1 MEWKDYFEKKSGMG
15 FLATSNSKG
24 DVDIAV
30 YSRPKVMDD
39 CTLAYGMADRLT
51 HANLQEN
58 PHAVYAFNEGG
69 FQGVRIFLE
78 KVREETEGPLL
89 DSIRQEADKIV
100 GPGIGDFVK
109 FVVYFRVTKQLPLVG
124 G

>member
-1 MEWKDYFEKKSGMG
+1 
-15 FLATSNSKG
+15 
-24 DVDIAV
+24 
-30 YSRPKVMDD
+30 
-39 CTLAYGMADRLT
+39 
-51 HANLQEN
+51 
-58 PHAVYAFNEGG
+58 VYAFNEGG

-89 DSIRQEADKIV
+89 DSIRQEADKVV

-109 FVVYFRVTKQLPLVG
+109 FVVYFRITKELPLVG